1 MRAQRAELGPKL
13 ASSLS
18 SLGTKWNAYSG
29 YDAIEDAKARVTR
42 AEDELDDFRRS
53 QADLRAKYLAAV
65 AQRAQSQRTI
75 NDLLSRKAS
84 WSDADLVQYTSL
96 LRSEHAESRAE
107 DDAREKFEQ
116 AERQVTTAWDGV
128 VKRTLE
134 RYHDEQ
140 VWSDRV
146 RNVSSYTQLAAVGL
160 NVVLFIVAILL
171 VEPYK
176 RRRLAETFEKRLV
189 KGEEQGRMAL
199 EGVIATFDGRVAE
212 LSRALEDLG
221 RGQSAVLAAAGVPQS
236 AVQPVAESSE
246 GTTTT
251 STDPS
256 TASSTESTSPQPSSL
271 PAEQTKS
278 TTSTAT
284 PQSPREV
291 LELTQRE
298 TRFLHSPA
306 NEEERRQR
314 RIAVVAGAAGSVIG
328 GVLAAIIASR

>member
-1 MRAQRAELGPKL
+1 MLRAPLSRSTLPTSTVRLLEVRACRQAAAQWQRRYESSSPSQAGPSEPGPSSRPTQEKPPHSQKSPASDSSRLESVRSLLAPHLAKIRAQRAELGPKL

-42 AEDELDDFRRS
+42 AENELDNFRRS

-160 NVVLFIVAILL
+160 N
-171 VEPYK
+171 
-176 RRRLAETFEKRLV
+176 
-189 KGEEQGRMAL
+189 GEC
-199 EGVIATFDGRVAE
+199 
-212 LSRALEDLG
+212 
-221 RGQSAVLAAAGVPQS
+221 
-236 AVQPVAESSE
+236 
-246 GTTTT
+246 
-251 STDPS
+251 
-256 TASSTESTSPQPSSL
+256 SPNRSM
-271 PAEQTKS
+271 EW
-278 TTSTAT
+278 
-284 PQSPREV
+284 
-291 LELTQRE
+291 
-298 TRFLHSPA
+298 
-306 NEEERRQR
+306 
-314 RIAVVAGAAGSVIG
+314 
-328 GVLAAIIASR
+328 